1 MDEHGILREVLDYEY
16 NERNA
21 LLSLAYGNDSSLR
34 REVEV
39 LLEKKAEIIGRA
51 WKRSIRATRR
61 HLDRD
66 RLKLHLKTSYSLPSN
81 CLNADWANF
90 QFGGFRHWIIS

>member
-34 REVEV
+34 RKVEV
-39 LLEKKAEIIGRA
+39 LLEKSGNHRESVEA
-51 WKRSIRATRR
+51 
-61 HLDRD
+61 LDQ
-66 RLKLHLKTSYSLPSN
+66 SN
-81 CLNADWANF
+81 SEA
-90 QFGGFRHWIIS
+90 S